1 MSSPPPQ
8 VGLIYTDDI
17 PPAVFDDFVQGVS
30 APGLDLRVESRP
42 RSGPFAGLEW
52 LIPTSVMLFIGQGY
66 FNGFLGEMGKDHYAV
81 LKAGLKALRDRF
93 ASVKVT
99 LVGTPGKA
107 SADQPYSLFYSIYF
121 EDPAGQRFKF
131 LVPNGEAGDPEAEKA
146 MDALGDFLAAA
157 YGGDLDAEQK
167 AMLAKAPDFG
177 GTALLAFNPQT
188 GRIEPIHPVTR
199 AFVLPTPDG
208 EEGPGKGT
216 MDPPR
221 G

>member
-1 MSSPPPQ
+1 MSASALALKEDCEAMSSPQPQ

-30 APGLDLRVESRP
+30 TPGLDLRVESRP

-52 LIPTSVMLFIGQGY
+52 LIPTGVMLFIGQGY

-81 LKAGLKALRDRF
+81 MKAGVKALRDRF

-107 SADQPYSLFYSIYF
+107 SADQPFSLFYSIYF
-121 EDPAGQRFKF
+121 EDPAGRRFKF
-131 LVPNGEAGDPEAEKA
+131 LVPNGEAGDLEAGKT
-146 MDALGDFLAAA
+146 MDAFGDFLAAA
-157 YGGDLDAEQK
+157 YSGDLDADQK
-167 AMLAKAPDFG
+167 AMLAKAPAFG

-199 AFVLPTPDG
+199 IFGLP
-208 EEGPGKGT
+208 KGT
-216 MDPPR
+216 D
-221 G
+221 

>member
-8 VGLIYTDDI
+8 LGLIYTDDI
-17 PPAVFDDFVQGVS
+17 APAVFDEFVQGVS
-30 APGLDLRVESRP
+30 APGLDLIVESRP

-52 LIPTSVMLFIGQGY
+52 LIPTGVMLFIGQGY
-66 FNGFLGEMGKDHYAV
+66 FNGFLGEMGKEHYAV
-81 LKAGLKALRDRF
+81 LKAGMKSLRDRF

-121 EDPAGQRFKF
+121 EDPAGRRFKF
-131 LVPNGEAGDPEAEKA
+131 LVPNGVVGDPEAENA
-146 MDALGDFLAAA
+146 MDAFGDFLAAA
-157 YGGDLDAEQK
+157 YNGQLDAGQE
-167 AMLAKAPDFG
+167 AMLAKAPAFG

-199 AFVLPTPDG
+199 TLGLPKRD
-208 EEGPGKGT
+208 
-216 MDPPR
+216 D
-221 G
+221 